1 MSEDYSALDTTNVK
15 VTRVDEV
22 VQQESEAVAVVVEQ
36 EQDVEAEQEPIVEK
50 VVSPALVVQRP
61 VLCFLENLVRPF

>member
-1 MSEDYSALDTTNVK
+1 MSDNYNALDTTNVK

-22 VQQESEAVAVVVEQ
+22 VEQ
-36 EQDVEAEQEPIVEK
+36 EVVAEKEQEKEQEVVPVVEK
-50 VVSPALVVQRP
+50 VVEQVLVVQRP

>member
-1 MSEDYSALDTTNVK
+1 MSDNYNELDTTNVK

-22 VQQESEAVAVVVEQ
+22 VEQESVPV
-36 EQDVEAEQEPIVEK
+36 VEK
-50 VVSPALVVQRP
+50 VVELEPVAVPVVVAPALVVQRP